1 MQGVFNFEVII
12 NHMIKRNIYIY
23 QLLLIIFMAELAISF
38 FPLFV
43 VREKEILSLFLK
55 FCLIY
60 SNIILATIL
69 AKNTDSNR
77 NYGS

>member
-43 VREKEILSLFLK
+43 VREKEILSLFFKILSY
-55 FCLIY
+55 LLEY
-60 SNIILATIL
+60 NSGYNIG
-69 AKNTDSNR
+69 KEH
-77 NYGS
+77 